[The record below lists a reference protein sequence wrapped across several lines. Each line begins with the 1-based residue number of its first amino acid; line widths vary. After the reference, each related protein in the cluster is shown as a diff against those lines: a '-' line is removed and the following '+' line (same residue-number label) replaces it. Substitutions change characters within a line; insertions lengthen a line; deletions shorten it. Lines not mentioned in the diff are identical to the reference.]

1 MKEYSIDNGVT
12 WLPITEDIEKVL
24 NTRLVEFIESSKAA
38 KTVPSHIKTRTINV
52 LMRFFADKCL
62 RDVTMQ
68 DCLQITKRDFLRQR
82 NGGLLSCGFFEK
94 AIEEKALV
102 MGMQFRDKD
111 SDIEKIKKELDRL
124 YHEYEAN
131 PFAIDQK
138 TRQRIVK
145 FVTEYISSS
154 FKTAFGK
161 QLMSI
166 NNAQRYEF
174 RARHEWIIMR
184 SVTVIGWLLAI
195 AMLIIV
201 LLR

>member
-1 MKEYSIDNGVT
+1 MEKILKETSVYPKVTISEEEYNCLVSLARAKAKQIEERAVAYYEKNGVCN
-12 WLPITEDIEKVL
+12 IHVDAYVRQINGACDNIETTFRFDCKPQYCYV
-24 NTRLVEFIESSKAA
+24 R
-38 KTVPSHIKTRTINV
+38 PS
-52 LMRFFADKCL
+52 DEC
-62 RDVTMQ
+62 
-68 DCLQITKRDFLRQR
+68 
-82 NGGLLSCGFFEK
+82 
-94 AIEEKALV
+94 
-102 MGMQFRDKD
+102 
-111 SDIEKIKKELDRL
+111 
-124 YHEYEAN
+124 EAN

-138 TRQRIVK
+138 TRQRIGK